1 MNATSQ
7 SKFNQSQSQLR
18 KTNQTNPG
26 EFGNSNLGQL
36 TKTGNNFGATNS
48 SNAATLKGKLQ
59 SLEEQI
65 QSVADEM
72 NGHKKDVNSLKNEK
86 DTLQEILK
94 LKTHEVKVNLL
105 QELNKVED
113 EMKRH
118 FSHQSSEN
126 SRLQQQI
133 ASLKAEKTALQNQLI
148 ALQRRISDLEMQV
161 GNDDIKF

>member
-1 MNATSQ
+1 MNA
-7 SKFNQSQSQLR
+7 NQSQMR
-18 KTNQTNPG
+18 KTGQIGGG
-26 EFGNSNLGQL
+26 EFGSTNLGQL
-36 TKTGNNFGATNS
+36 TQTGNNFGANS
-48 SNAATLKGKLQ
+48 SNAATLKGKLA

-65 QSVADEM
+65 QIVADEM
-72 NGHKKDVNSLKNEK
+72 NTHKKDVVSLKNEK

-94 LKTHEVKVNLL
+94 LKTHEVKNTLL

-118 FSHQSSEN
+118 FSHQTSEN

-133 ASLKAEKTALQNQLI
+133 TSLKAEKTALQNQLI

-161 GNDDIKF
+161 GTDDVKF

>member
-1 MNATSQ
+1 M
-7 SKFNQSQSQLR
+7 R
-18 KTNQTNPG
+18 KTNQSNPG
-26 EFGNSNLGQL
+26 EFANTNLGNL

-48 SNAATLKGKLQ
+48 ANAATLKGKLQ

-72 NGHKKDVNSLKNEK
+72 NGHKKDVTSLKNEK

-94 LKTHEVKVNLL
+94 MKTHEVKVNLL

-118 FSHQSSEN
+118 FAHQSSEN
-126 SRLQQQI
+126 GRLQQQI

-148 ALQRRISDLEMQV
+148 ALQRRISGLEMQV
-161 GNDDIKF
+161 GTDDVKL

>member
-1 MNATSQ
+1 MNASQ
-7 SKFNQSQSQLR
+7 SKFNQSQMQR
-18 KTNQTNPG
+18 TNQTNPG
-26 EFGNSNLGQL
+26 EFNSSNLGNLAQ
-36 TKTGNNFGATNS
+36 TGNNFNATNS
-48 SNAATLKGKLQ
+48 ENSATLKGKLA

-65 QSVADEM
+65 QLVADEM
-72 NGHKKDVNSLKNEK
+72 NNHKKDVVSLKNEK

-94 LKTHEVKVNLL
+94 MKTHEVKNTLL

-118 FSHQSSEN
+118 FSHQTSEN

-133 ASLKAEKTALQNQLI
+133 TSLKAEKTALQNQLI

-161 GNDDIKF
+161 GTDDVKF

>member
-1 MNATSQ
+1 MNASQ
-7 SKFNQSQSQLR
+7 SKFNQSQSQMR
-18 KTNQTNPG
+18 KTNLSNPG
-26 EFGNSNLGQL
+26 EFGSSNLGKL
-36 TKTGNNFGATNS
+36 TQTGANFGATNS
-48 SNAATLKGKLQ
+48 ANAATLKGKLQ

-72 NGHKKDVNSLKNEK
+72 NGHKKDVTSLKNEK

-94 LKTHEVKVNLL
+94 MKTHEVKVNLL

-118 FSHQSSEN
+118 FAHQSSEN
-126 SRLQQQI
+126 GRLQQQI

-161 GNDDIKF
+161 GTDDVKL

>member
-1 MNATSQ
+1 MNASQ
-7 SKFNQSQSQLR
+7 SKFSQSQMR

-26 EFGNSNLGQL
+26 EFGNSNIGNL

-48 SNAATLKGKLQ
+48 ANAATLKGKLQ

-72 NGHKKDVNSLKNEK
+72 NGHKKDVTSLKNEK

-94 LKTHEVKVNLL
+94 MKTHEVKVNLL

-118 FSHQSSEN
+118 FAHQSSEN
-126 SRLQQQI
+126 GRLQQ
-133 ASLKAEKTALQNQLI
+133 LKAEKTALQNQLI

-161 GNDDIKF
+161 GTDDVKL

>member
-1 MNATSQ
+1 M
-7 SKFNQSQSQLR
+7 R
-18 KTNQTNPG
+18 KTNQSNPG
-26 EFGNSNLGQL
+26 EFANTNLGNL

-48 SNAATLKGKLQ
+48 ANAATLKGKLQ

-65 QSVADEM
+65 QSVSDEM
-72 NGHKKDVNSLKNEK
+72 NGHKKDVTSLKNEK

-94 LKTHEVKVNLL
+94 MKTHEVKVNLL

-118 FSHQSSEN
+118 FAHQSSEN
-126 SRLQQQI
+126 GRLQQQI

-161 GNDDIKF
+161 GTDDVKL

>member
-1 MNATSQ
+1 MNASQ
-7 SKFNQSQSQLR
+7 SKFNQSQSQMR
-18 KTNQTNPG
+18 KTNLSNLG
-26 EFGNSNLGQL
+26 EFGSSNLGKL
-36 TKTGNNFGATNS
+36 TQTGANFGATNS
-48 SNAATLKGKLQ
+48 ANAATLKGKLQ

-72 NGHKKDVNSLKNEK
+72 NGHNKDVTSLKNEK

-94 LKTHEVKVNLL
+94 MKTHEVKVNLL

-118 FSHQSSEN
+118 FAHQSSEN
-126 SRLQQQI
+126 GRLQQQI

-161 GNDDIKF
+161 GTDDVKL